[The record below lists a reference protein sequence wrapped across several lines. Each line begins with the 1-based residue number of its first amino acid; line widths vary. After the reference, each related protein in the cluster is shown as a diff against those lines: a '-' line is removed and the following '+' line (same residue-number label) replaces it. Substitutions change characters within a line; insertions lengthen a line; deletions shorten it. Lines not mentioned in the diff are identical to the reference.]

1 MVKQLIY
8 TSRSLEN
15 ISIDFVENILVSADR
30 FNSVHEIT
38 GLLLYNQDIFMQFL
52 EGPADN
58 MDRVL
63 DRIFNDPRHHN
74 AKTLYTGYSD
84 QRFYPDWSM
93 AALPADSTLKSP
105 ISQVYVADQ
114 SHTTIKPLETKLE
127 IENLV
132 QSFSKMYLPSPH
144 LGTNTHN

>member
-8 TSRSLEN
+8 TSRSLKD
-15 ISIDFVENILVSADR
+15 ISLDFVESILVSADH
-30 FNSVHEIT
+30 FNSAHQIT
-38 GLLLYNQDIFMQFL
+38 GLLLYNQTVFIQFL

-58 MDRVL
+58 MGHVL
-63 DRIFNDPRHHN
+63 DRIFSDPRHDE

-93 AALPADSTLKSP
+93 AALQADRTLQSP
-105 ISQVYVADQ
+105 ISQIYVADQ
-114 SHTTIKPLETKLE
+114 ARASIKLQDTELR

-132 QSFSKMYLPSPH
+132 QSFGKMYLPGPSTDMS
-144 LGTNTHN
+144 LHN

>member
-30 FNSVHEIT
+30 FNSAHAIT
-38 GLLLYNQDIFMQFL
+38 GLLLYNQTVFIQFL

-58 MDRVL
+58 MGRVL
-63 DRIFNDPRHHN
+63 DRIFNDPRHEE

-93 AALPADSTLKSP
+93 AALQADRTLQSP
-105 ISQVYVADQ
+105 ISQIYVAD
-114 SHTTIKPLETKLE
+114 SARASMTSRKTELR

-132 QSFSKMYLPSPH
+132 QSFSKMYLPGPNADMSD
-144 LGTNTHN
+144 NN